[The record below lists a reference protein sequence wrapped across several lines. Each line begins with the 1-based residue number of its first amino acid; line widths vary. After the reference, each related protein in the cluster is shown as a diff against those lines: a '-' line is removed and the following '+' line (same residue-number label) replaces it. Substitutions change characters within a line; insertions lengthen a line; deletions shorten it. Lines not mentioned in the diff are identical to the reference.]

1 MWDVCLVGI
10 YLTGV
15 CAYRL
20 VDMDLLGDMLDG
32 MFRSDARTF
41 HRRLGVLRCFRPEN
55 ATGDALHMST
65 YKNCLLPFPPAL
77 CLHCRQANLLAQD
90 VLSTTHPCSSHLM

>member
-1 MWDVCLVGI
+1 MGGVSGLVRVAMQ
-10 YLTGV
+10 LTRT
-15 CAYRL
+15 CAHRL

-55 ATGDALHMST
+55 PTGDALHM
-65 YKNCLLPFPPAL
+65 F
-77 CLHCRQANLLAQD
+77 
-90 VLSTTHPCSSHLM
+90 